1 MAKQAQLNDDKI
13 LKLEIGRKEKK
24 KDRKR
29 EREIDGVVTNYKV
42 P

>member
-24 KDRKR
+24 DRKR
-29 EREIDGVVTNYKV
+29 EIEIDDVVTNYKV